1 MKEDGGLCDDEAV
14 DANLTSPSLARRSG
28 CAPAFKI
35 GWVIFFALFTSFI
48 SPHSPVQLTAPVMV
62 ASAVFILD
70 PKGKII
76 IARNY
81 RGDIP
86 MNCVETFSRLILD
99 EEEACPH
106 PVFEANG
113 VSYVYIKH
121 TNVYLVA
128 VTQRNSNAALLLTLL
143 YHFVGVLKE
152 YLRELEEESIRDNFV
167 IVYELLD
174 EMVDFG
180 YPQVTDSRILQE
192 YIVQE
197 SNKLVA
203 VPKPPPAVT
212 GAVSW
217 RSEGITYRKNE
228 VFLDVVESV
237 NLLVAANGTPIR
249 SEILG
254 QLKMRSYLSGMP
266 ELKLGLNDK
275 LLFEA
280 HGRAAT
286 KGKSI
291 EMEDIKFHQCVRL
304 ARFDV
309 DRTIS
314 FIPPDG
320 EFELMSYR
328 LSTAVR
334 PLIWIEAVVEPYSH
348 SRIEYLIKAKSQ
360 FKLRSTANNVEIRI
374 PVPSDA
380 DTPKFKANLGSAKYV
395 PEQDCIVWSIKQFPG
410 QKEFLLRAH
419 FGLPSIGAADSGP
432 PVNAMKKPITVKFEI
447 PYFTVS
453 GVQVRYLKIME
464 KSGYQALP
472 WVRYI
477 TQNGDYHIRT
487 S

>member
-1 MKEDGGLCDDEAV
+1 
-14 DANLTSPSLARRSG
+14 
-28 CAPAFKI
+28 
-35 GWVIFFALFTSFI
+35 
-48 SPHSPVQLTAPVMV
+48 MV

-254 QLKMRSYLSGMP
+254 QLKMRSCVCCNFSLSVSTVFGRYLSGMP

-291 EMEDIKFHQCVRL
+291 EMEDIKFHQ
-304 ARFDV
+304 
-309 DRTIS
+309 
-314 FIPPDG
+314 
-320 EFELMSYR
+320 
-328 LSTAVR
+328 
-334 PLIWIEAVVEPYSH
+334 
-348 SRIEYLIKAKSQ
+348 
-360 FKLRSTANNVEIRI
+360 
-374 PVPSDA
+374 
-380 DTPKFKANLGSAKYV
+380 
-395 PEQDCIVWSIKQFPG
+395 
-410 QKEFLLRAH
+410 
-419 FGLPSIGAADSGP
+419 
-432 PVNAMKKPITVKFEI
+432 
-447 PYFTVS
+447 
-453 GVQVRYLKIME
+453 
-464 KSGYQALP
+464 
-472 WVRYI
+472 
-477 TQNGDYHIRT
+477 
-487 S
+487 

>member
-1 MKEDGGLCDDEAV
+1 
-14 DANLTSPSLARRSG
+14 
-28 CAPAFKI
+28 
-35 GWVIFFALFTSFI
+35 
-48 SPHSPVQLTAPVMV
+48 MV

-143 YHFVGVLKE
+143 YHFVGVFKE

-217 RSEGITYRKNE
+217 RSEGISYRKNE

-254 QLKMRSYLSGMP
+254 QLKMRSCVRARAPPNPRS
-266 ELKLGLNDK
+266 
-275 LLFEA
+275 
-280 HGRAAT
+280 GRAHCCFWQVLERHARAEVGPERQAAVRGARPCCHQ
-286 KGKSI
+286 GKEHRDGRHQVSPVRFLTVCPW
-291 EMEDIKFHQCVRL
+291 FHSLTHSRLQMRASRALRRRSHHLLHPPRRRIRAYVRQRARRL
-304 ARFDV
+304 AHRLRNALAAHVLPAV
-309 DRTIS
+309 DRRA
-314 FIPPDG
+314 PPHMDRG
-320 EFELMSYR
+320 C
-328 LSTAVR
+328 
-334 PLIWIEAVVEPYSH
+334 
-348 SRIEYLIKAKSQ
+348 
-360 FKLRSTANNVEIRI
+360 
-374 PVPSDA
+374 
-380 DTPKFKANLGSAKYV
+380 G
-395 PEQDCIVWSIKQFPG
+395 
-410 QKEFLLRAH
+410 
-419 FGLPSIGAADSGP
+419 
-432 PVNAMKKPITVKFEI
+432 
-447 PYFTVS
+447 
-453 GVQVRYLKIME
+453 
-464 KSGYQALP
+464 
-472 WVRYI
+472 
-477 TQNGDYHIRT
+477 
-487 S
+487 